1 MRVPIISSILNGL
14 VKAIKALNCKCKS
27 SCCESE
33 CTQRPQ
39 RKDSSPTSGDIDIH
53 EASSK
58 IGQIK
63 YSAEV

>member
-39 RKDSSPTSGDIDIH
+39 RKCSDIH
-53 EASSK
+53 EVSSK